1 MKKTSIFLLFWL
13 ILGTILRFT
22 NLGAKPAS
30 SIEISTLVFSLG
42 NSLKTIPINQ
52 IISLD
57 QLLTPL
63 KYSPTNTIFDVW
75 QNLMAESTH
84 PPLFFV
90 LTHGWL
96 KLFFQPDQIVSLT
109 VERSLSALLGIL
121 AIPTIFIVAKLIFD
135 SVIIATIA
143 AGLMAVSPYGIYLSQ
158 EARHY
163 TLAILQIII
172 VLGCLIL
179 SLKKIQQGKN
189 ISIIQG
195 FIWVITNSLGIATHY
210 FFSIFIATQALVISG
225 FLLQD
230 FQRYC
235 QLKSIKLKQG
245 LFNLPLISKFVREK
259 SNWWGIYIVGIFTL
273 IGCLIWLPFLQG
285 VSENEL
291 VSWIE
296 SQFSIEKI
304 FLPSIRIIA
313 WILTIVFLLPVE
325 GVNLSVIIISSVI
338 MLTYFIWVIY
348 PLWRGCKL
356 QLKRPASF
364 PAIQILISIF
374 VSAIALFLLI
384 IYVRGADI
392 SVAPRY
398 HFIYFPTVL
407 LLGAASL
414 GILWQ
419 NPDKLLD
426 QVNITTIKDQSI
438 IQQIIH
444 KIGQTLWA
452 NTTGKQVVIITLI
465 MGLLGSF
472 TVVNNYGYQ
481 KSRDSDLLVNQ
492 IQAKSKSPMIIATS
506 YETFSE
512 VRGLMALGL
521 EFYNKHNQLA
531 GKSLN
536 NQDKNPRFILVETS
550 NNQTDNPSNLAVN
563 IDNLSPLVLTMSRPV
578 DFWAVN
584 LRDIPDLSAFNCQQ
598 NSEKMPKIKGYKYRH
613 YRCL

>member
-1 MKKTSIFLLFWL
+1 MRKSSIFLLFWL

-22 NLGAKPAS
+22 NLGEKPAS
-30 SIEISTLVFSLG
+30 SIEISSLVFSLG
-42 NSLKTIPINQ
+42 NSLKSIPINQ

-63 KYSPTNTIFDVW
+63 KYLPTNTIFDVW

-96 KLFFQPDQIVSLT
+96 SLFSSPNEIVSLT
-109 VERSLSALLGIL
+109 VGRSLSALLGIL
-121 AIPTIFIVAKLIFD
+121 AIPTIFIVANFIFD
-135 SVIIATIA
+135 SMIIATIS
-143 AGLMAVSPYGIYLSQ
+143 AGLMAVSPYGIYLAQ

-172 VLGCLIL
+172 VLACLIL
-179 SLKKIQQGKN
+179 SIKKIQQGKN
-189 ISIIQG
+189 ISIIQS

-210 FFSIFIATQALVISG
+210 FFSIFIATQALVIGG
-225 FLLQD
+225 FLLHD
-230 FQRYC
+230 FQKYC

-245 LFNLPLISKFVREK
+245 LFNLPLISKFIQEK
-259 SNWWGIYIVGIFTL
+259 SHWWGIYIVGILTL

-296 SQFSIEKI
+296 SEFNIEKI

-313 WILTIVFLLPVE
+313 WILTMVFLLPVE
-325 GVNLSVIIISSVI
+325 GVNLSIIIVSSMI

-348 PLWRGCKL
+348 PLWRGFKL

-364 PAIQILISIF
+364 PAIQILTGIF
-374 VSAIALFLLI
+374 VSVIALFLLI

-398 HFIYFPTVL
+398 HFIYFPALIL
-407 LLGAASL
+407 LVAASL

-438 IQQIIH
+438 FQQIIH
-444 KIGQTLWA
+444 KISQILWA
-452 NTTGKQVVIITLI
+452 NTTGKQVVIVTLI
-465 MGLLGSF
+465 MGLLGSL

-481 KSRDSDLLVNQ
+481 KSRDSDLLVDQ
-492 IQAKSKSPMIIATS
+492 IQAKSKSPIVIATS

-512 VRGLMALGL
+512 VRALMALGL
-521 EFYNKHNQLA
+521 EFHNKLITE
-531 GKSLN
+531 KTLN
-536 NQDKNPRFILVETS
+536 NQNNPRFILVEKLNSQT
-550 NNQTDNPSNLAVN
+550 NNSSDLAVN

-578 DFWAVN
+578 DFWALN
-584 LRDIPDLSAFNCQQ
+584 LKDIPDLSAFNCQINSDQ
-598 NSEKMPKIKGYKYRH
+598 NRKIKGYKYRH
-613 YRCL
+613 YHCL